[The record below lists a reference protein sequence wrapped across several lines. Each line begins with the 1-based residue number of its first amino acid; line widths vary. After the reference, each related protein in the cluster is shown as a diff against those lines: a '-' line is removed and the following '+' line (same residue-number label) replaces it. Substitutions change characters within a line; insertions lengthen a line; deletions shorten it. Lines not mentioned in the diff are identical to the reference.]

1 MIRLLFAL
9 RVTLDFV
16 GSTGHSGKRTRLSP
30 TRYTEGLSR
39 VDPAREHAVLRIRR
53 VRFDGEGGELAAARK
68 EFQANAGQA
77 GMVLMAG

>member
-9 RVTLDFV
+9 RVILDFV

-39 VDPAREHAVLRIRR
+39 VDPARESKPRMSKVNIRR
-53 VRFDGEGGELAAARK
+53 TVENIR
-68 EFQANAGQA
+68 ANTTVYSPIVEVVVNQ
-77 GMVLMAG
+77 VHR